1 MKNTNTQELVQ
12 HEYAF
17 DCTLTA
23 AIRVRA
29 TSREEA
35 EEKLRKVMDAA
46 DCNGGAWPDGEP
58 ILFEASVDDGPIVLF
73 QVDGDEV
80 DRAASPLPHV
90 QAVLG
95 QIFARCEP
103 SEIDLVVNR
112 VMGVHPDSAAAG
124 EDFESQV
131 RGTGC
136 IGDAAVVCQEFST
149 ISGRTVADVQ
159 ILLGRALAADG
170 ITDWAPG
177 NAAAKLVNGPWCE
190 SSAGDE
196 AHRYLDIS
204 TAHISQATMNFLEG
218 RAGSNAI
225 GQTVA
230 AYEYGVFVSVPDLA
244 DVKNDVPED
253 LRQVFNYARK
263 RKCSVVR
270 FDTDGDGHRDL
281 PTFDW

>member
-149 ISGRTVADVQ
+149 ISGRT
-159 ILLGRALAADG
+159 
-170 ITDWAPG
+170 W
-177 NAAAKLVNGPWCE
+177 
-190 SSAGDE
+190 
-196 AHRYLDIS
+196 
-204 TAHISQATMNFLEG
+204 
-218 RAGSNAI
+218 
-225 GQTVA
+225 
-230 AYEYGVFVSVPDLA
+230 
-244 DVKNDVPED
+244 
-253 LRQVFNYARK
+253 
-263 RKCSVVR
+263 
-270 FDTDGDGHRDL
+270 
-281 PTFDW
+281 